1 MKETISINN
10 KSISIVNN
18 KIYIDGIEYVP
29 KNKNVSEVEF
39 EGNVTE
45 LDADCSF
52 SIKGNVLGDIDVGGS
67 VAVYGDVD
75 GDIDAGGSVSVVG
88 KHIGDIDAG
97 GSVNIK

>member
-39 EGNVTE
+39 EGDATKLN
-45 LDADCSF
+45 ADCSF
-52 SIKGNVLGDIDVGGS
+52 SIKGNVLGNIDVGGS
-67 VAVYGDVD
+67 VAINGDVD
-75 GDIDAGGSVSVVG
+75 GDIDAGGSVNIIG

-97 GSVNIK
+97 GSVNVK

>member
-39 EGNVTE
+39 EGDVTE

-67 VAVYGDVD
+67 V
-75 GDIDAGGSVSVVG
+75 SVIG